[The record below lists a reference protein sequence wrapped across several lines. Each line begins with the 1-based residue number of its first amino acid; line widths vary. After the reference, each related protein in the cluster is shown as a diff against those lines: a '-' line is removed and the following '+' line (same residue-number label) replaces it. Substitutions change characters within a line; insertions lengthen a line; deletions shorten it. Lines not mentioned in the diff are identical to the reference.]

1 MTNQDKLS
9 SLASEFQQWRLN
21 RKYPRE
27 RTPQRLKDKVVKLA
41 QHYSSSQMKT
51 ALNIAD
57 STLHNWCK
65 QATTIN
71 EPTDFI
77 TIPKEPNAISGKII
91 LDLTCKSGN
100 RLQLTGAI
108 TPELLAVITG
118 TLLS

>member
-1 MTNQDKLS
+1 MTNQDKLN
-9 SLASEFQQWRLN
+9 SLAAEFQQWRLT

-27 RTPQRLKDKVVKLA
+27 RTPQRLKDKVIELA

-65 QATTIN
+65 QATTIE
-71 EPTDFI
+71 EPADFI
-77 TIPKEPNAISGKII
+77 TIPEEPNAIPGKII

-100 RLQLTGAI
+100 RLQLSGAI

-118 TLLS
+118 ALLA